1 MRMQTQHPILMGM
14 IISLLSCFSHD
25 ALSASSDAFDRNL
38 DEFILQ
44 EMTLVKRIQ
53 NARINFLNDAEL
65 EKLYRNNPTI
75 GDTAGCPVLKV
86 RLEVLPCKNDGNG
99 LRSFILPN
107 TRSPSALT
115 VIESYTPVYFERRKG
130 IWVAAINNDHQWL
143 PAIIDFIR
151 INRGGADQ
159 GYGSLALELTEPG
172 LNMANQALAFLA
184 DNYCILTNV
193 HGNLSELIL
202 EKVNKIEFSENYI
215 ERKYRMMA
223 GLAYHS
229 GDLEKALQLYALV
242 KSDKFR
248 KESIYYR
255 VSKIHKELGDGNKAY
270 EALQDGFQK
279 FPKSSILFMCMAEH
293 KFADKEYNEALK
305 NIDKCLQLTPENPRV
320 HILKAR
326 ILADLRCRH
335 EAMNSCI
342 HAIQYSYGWDKEIL
356 DQINAVIQ
364 RLNNAE
370 TKK

>member
-1 MRMQTQHPILMGM
+1 
-14 IISLLSCFSHD
+14 
-25 ALSASSDAFDRNL
+25 
-38 DEFILQ
+38 
-44 EMTLVKRIQ
+44 
-53 NARINFLNDAEL
+53 
-65 EKLYRNNPTI
+65 
-75 GDTAGCPVLKV
+75 
-86 RLEVLPCKNDGNG
+86 
-99 LRSFILPN
+99 
-107 TRSPSALT
+107 
-115 VIESYTPVYFERRKG
+115 
-130 IWVAAINNDHQWL
+130 
-143 PAIIDFIR
+143 
-151 INRGGADQ
+151 
-159 GYGSLALELTEPG
+159 
-172 LNMANQALAFLA
+172 MANQALAFLA

-242 KSDKFR
+242 KSDK
-248 KESIYYR
+248 
-255 VSKIHKELGDGNKAY
+255 
-270 EALQDGFQK
+270 
-279 FPKSSILFMCMAEH
+279 
-293 KFADKEYNEALK
+293 
-305 NIDKCLQLTPENPRV
+305 CLQLTPENPRV